1 MMDDKTKI
9 INRLRDEFSR
19 WEELLG
25 GLSEEEIS
33 APERIEALSIKDIV
47 AHLTTWQEISVARME
62 AGLQD
67 NEPVFPGWPAGLDPD
82 ADNVDAINAWIY
94 ESRHGAPWEEI
105 HREWRE
111 RFLRLI
117 ELGEAMPEKDLME
130 AGKYPWIKGSALAA
144 VLVGTYEHHEEHL
157 EPLGELLG

>member
-1 MMDDKTKI
+1 
-9 INRLRDEFSR
+9 
-19 WEELLG
+19 
-25 GLSEEEIS
+25 
-33 APERIEALSIKDIV
+33 
-47 AHLTTWQEISVARME
+47 
-62 AGLQD
+62 
-67 NEPVFPGWPAGLDPD
+67 VFPGWPAGLDPD